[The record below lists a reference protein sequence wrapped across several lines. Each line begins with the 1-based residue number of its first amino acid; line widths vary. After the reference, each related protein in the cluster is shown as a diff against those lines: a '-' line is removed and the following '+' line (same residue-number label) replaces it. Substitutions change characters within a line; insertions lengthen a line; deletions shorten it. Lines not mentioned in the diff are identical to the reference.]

1 MSLSE
6 QNQALVLKPCP
17 FCGSGETFTRSWQG
31 ENGGSFA
38 FARCS
43 QCGAS
48 TQDNWPNEARAALEW
63 NRRAEG
69 VAALQQAGDLFAEN
83 AKKSEQAG
91 EPVAFRIVA
100 KGSRSGSPGVLVHSQ
115 RDADGYVLACE
126 DHYTVTP
133 LYASP
138 LPQQTALVEQGV
150 EKIIGPHEPA
160 ACGASAPS
168 EPPRDDGDQ
177 S

>member
-6 QNQALVLKPCP
+6 QNRALVLKPCP

-48 TQDNWPNEARAALEW
+48 TQDSWPDEARAALEW

-69 VAALQQAGDLFAEN
+69 VAALQQAG
-83 AKKSEQAG
+83 
-91 EPVAFRIVA
+91 EPVARKCRLVA
-100 KGSRSGSPGVLVHSQ
+100 GILR
-115 RDADGYVLACE
+115 RDEACNALNDRAAAALE
-126 DHYTVTP
+126 DAASAIDQ
-133 LYASP
+133 LSSP
-138 LPQQTALVEQGV
+138 LPQQTALVEDGV
-150 EKIIGPHEPA
+150 EIAAFLIEQDDEPLAADLGVRMNYWRDKCITAGQRLDPKRWGPK
-160 ACGASAPS
+160 
-168 EPPRDDGDQ
+168 
-177 S
+177 